1 MKQRDVRL
9 ILSMLSGMLVLA
21 YVIGLRFQGKIQQEP
36 ISTTT
41 FGKDVIRNVDQLSS
55 LAASNDAASNRV
67 FTIGTES
74 SGSSAV
80 VVDNKMIGKTKVV
93 AFCNYNY
100 RSVALVWYHRMT
112 ELGYT
117 THTIVATDQDMVQ
130 FLQHYN
136 NDNNNSEIRLDVW
149 IHSPLPEKYADKPR
163 TKQDYVLELLM
174 AVRWK
179 YLLQQLQQGIHIL
192 LTDVDNIFTS
202 HHDPAV
208 VVGVV
213 PSSSSSSLSSSPDP
227 NQPHPHPKIDVWHAY
242 ATKYPRR
249 TFAVQGFVVCSG
261 MSWWRSSPASI
272 QYAQLMQDA
281 CGEMCDDQR
290 VLNALMEKQLNM
302 TWDWTPHVLQS
313 RIVDAASLNATTS
326 SSSSTTTETKKKNTM
341 SDTTTTTTT
350 TTDPRYVGLLTKSL
364 TGRSNRVPGLQ
375 LAIWDRDF
383 AFRGPLYPNPCP
395 NPPNW
400 VSMPVLEASSRGKAW
415 LVKAESFAEWDKH
428 CGRIQ

>member
-1 MKQRDVRL
+1 LEKAMKQRNVRL
-9 ILSMLSGMLVLA
+9 ILSLLSGILVLA
-21 YVIGLRFQGKIQQEP
+21 YVIGLRFQNEKHQNKIQLRES
-36 ISTTT
+36 STATIAI
-41 FGKDVIRNVDQLSS
+41 GKDRNKNS
-55 LAASNDAASNRV
+55 SNRV
-67 FTIGTES
+67 VEIGTTS
-74 SGSSAV
+74 SGSPAAI
-80 VVDNKMIGKTKVV
+80 VDHTMMIGKTKVV

-112 ELGYT
+112 KLGYT

-136 NDNNNSEIRLDVW
+136 NNNNNSKMIRFDIW

-163 TKQDYVLELLM
+163 TKQDHYVLELLM

-179 YLLQQLQQGIHIL
+179 YLLQQLQQGMHIL

-202 HHDPAV
+202 YHDPAM
-208 VVGVV
+208 
-213 PSSSSSSLSSSPDP
+213 SSSSSSSSSPGP
-227 NQPHPHPKIDVWHAY
+227 NHQQYNIDVWHAY

-272 QYAQLMQDA
+272 HYAELMQKA

-290 VLNALMEKQLNM
+290 VLNALMEQQLNM
-302 TWDWTPHVLQS
+302 TWDWTPQVLQS
-313 RIVDAASLNATTS
+313 RIGVDAASLNAT
-326 SSSSTTTETKKKNTM
+326 STTTTKKKNYAL
-341 SDTTTTTTT
+341 SDTTSTTP
-350 TTDPRYVGLLTKSL
+350 DPRYVGLLTKSL
-364 TGRSNRVPGLQ
+364 TGRSNLIPGLQ
-375 LAIWDRDF
+375 LGIWDRNF

-395 NPPNW
+395 NAPHW

-428 CGRIQ
+428 CGGQRVQ

>member
-9 ILSMLSGMLVLA
+9 ILSLWIGMLVLA
-21 YVIGLRFQGKIQQEP
+21 YVIGLRFQNEKHQSTIQLRESTP
-36 ISTTT
+36 ITSTI
-41 FGKDVIRNVDQLSS
+41 GMDRNKNS
-55 LAASNDAASNRV
+55 SNRV
-67 FTIGTES
+67 VFEIGTTA
-74 SGSSAV
+74 SGSPAAI
-80 VVDNKMIGKTKVV
+80 VDHTMMIGKTKVV

-112 ELGYT
+112 KLGYA

-136 NDNNNSEIRLDVW
+136 NNNNSKKIRFEVW

-163 TKQDYVLELLM
+163 TKQDHFVLELLM

-192 LTDVDNIFTS
+192 LTQGIHILLTDVDNIFTS
-202 HHDPAV
+202 YHDPAL
-208 VVGVV
+208 GVV
-213 PSSSSSSLSSSPDP
+213 SSSSSSSSSPDP
-227 NQPHPHPKIDVWHAY
+227 NHQQYNIDVWHAY

-261 MSWWRSSPASI
+261 MSWWRSSSASI
-272 QYAQLMQDA
+272 QYAQLMQKA

-290 VLNALMEKQLNM
+290 VLNALMEQQLNM
-302 TWDWTPHVLQS
+302 TWDWTPEVLQS
-313 RIVDAASLNATTS
+313 RIGVDAASLNATI
-326 SSSSTTTETKKKNTM
+326 TTTTKKKKKNDL
-341 SDTTTTTTT
+341 SDTTTTTAIP
-350 TTDPRYVGLLTKSL
+350 DPRYVGLLTKSL
-364 TGRSNRVPGLQ
+364 TGRSNLMPGLK
-375 LAIWDRDF
+375 LGIWDRNF

-395 NPPNW
+395 NPPHW

-415 LVKAESFAEWDKH
+415 SVKAESFAEWDKH
-428 CGRIQ
+428 CGGKGVK